1 MSESIISRT
10 DDKNM
15 VEAERSM
22 GTADASFYAECKKA
36 TGKNCTNFFGHS
48 KVSKQSVVKNPP
60 PQPSQ
65 LGKDGFY
72 SNVSNRT
79 GKL

>member
-1 MSESIISRT
+1 
-10 DDKNM
+10 
-15 VEAERSM
+15 M
-22 GTADASFYAECKKA
+22 GYP
-36 TGKNCTNFFGHS
+36 S
-48 KVSKQSVVKNPP
+48 KEQAIKPYHEIANEPSPGTKGVVSVSKQSIVKNPP

-72 SNVSNRT
+72 SNVSNSA